1 MGRVVWGG
9 TRRYVP
15 LYLGAHVWSSGS
27 KKSLLP
33 AIITTTAMIITTAG
47 DEQEM
52 TRMAPNSLSLSDA
65 VEGFLLACEARQLSP
80 HTIRDYSTTLAHFKR
95 FVGDDPPLDQI
106 DAGLIARFM
115 ASLAL
120 PQPRLGAVA
129 VPDAPLSKKTALNRH
144 TGLSALWSWA
154 LRERLVHSN
163 VVREVTPP
171 RPEQRAIE
179 PLSEAD
185 VRALLAVCDR
195 TRAYSR
201 PGKRACDNAR
211 PTALRDRLI
220 IFLLLD
226 TGMRVSE
233 LCGLTA
239 SAVDLRNRQVFVMG
253 KGDKERA
260 LPVSAETAKVL
271 WKYMKSR
278 AEAKASAPLLVAV
291 NGEPLTRT
299 AVLQMLADLG
309 ERAGV
314 RDVHPHRFRHT
325 FAINMLRNG
334 GNVYALQLALG
345 HTTLEMVRTYL
356 ALAQADL
363 RTAHEEASPV
373 ANWRLK
379 G

>member
-1 MGRVVWGG
+1 
-9 TRRYVP
+9 
-15 LYLGAHVWSSGS
+15 
-27 KKSLLP
+27 
-33 AIITTTAMIITTAG
+33 
-47 DEQEM
+47 
-52 TRMAPNSLSLSDA
+52 MATFSVSLSDA
-65 VEGFLLACEARQLSP
+65 IEGFLLACEARQLSP
-80 HTIRDYSTTLAHFKR
+80 HTIRDYSTTLAHFQR
-95 FVGDDPPLDQI
+95 FVGDDPPLAGI
-106 DAGLIARFM
+106 DAGIIARFM

-120 PQPRLGAVA
+120 PQPRGGAVA

-154 LRERLVHSN
+154 VREKLVHSN

-171 RPEQRAIE
+171 RPEKRAIE

-239 SAVDLRNRQVFVMG
+239 HAVDLRNRQVFVMG

-278 AEAKASAPLLVAV
+278 AEAKASAPLLAAV
-291 NGEPLTRT
+291 NGDPLSRI

-373 ANWRLK
+373 THWRLK